1 MVPSEELEPR
11 TGFHFYY
18 RGVAPITT
26 PFGEKVFMTVVT
38 FALVVALPAAIGGI
52 FWGMAQL
59 GGTWGGGH

>member
-1 MVPSEELEPR
+1 MSDENER

-18 RGVAPITT
+18 RNIDPIRTS
-26 PFGEKVFMTVVT
+26 FQEKVFMSVVT
-38 FALVVALPAAIGGI
+38 FALVVALPAAIAGI